1 MSNPVFYS
9 SKANDAFS
17 DNGPRTAAVLTFSG
31 DSSDSIVKELTQN
44 SLDARVDRR
53 GNLKIKISFKEV
65 PKTSIPNFGQFED
78 TLSQMEEYWNSKSNQ
93 YKRFFETAKKSIE
106 GSSVKMFVFEDF
118 MTKGL
123 EGNDKEGTFKN
134 CVNDENVSGKTHSDS
149 LGNHGIGKNS
159 VFGYSGVHTVFYSS
173 LNADGAYKFKGV
185 TKLGTYLDNENIKR
199 SERTYY
205 GKESEKGVT
214 LVSKPEFIPE
224 VFKRSETGLSQFV
237 LGAELEEDWSDSIR
251 RAFIEN
257 YWYLFEANKLT
268 VHIDEEILNNDNYI
282 EEAQRLFINNTSK
295 ENPIPFIKA
304 YKEKE
309 VFESKEIHK
318 IGKVNL
324 YLLEAKEEDIFPNKV
339 VFLRDGMKIKM
350 DNLNVGGLPT
360 NIAGVMFCN
369 TVRGN
374 SILGAMEPHAHNSFL
389 PELVAKKEI
398 RDVTVGD
405 AHQILKEINKFRR
418 EVLLKVKEKY
428 TQETESVD
436 IVDELF
442 SKILGLG
449 SGTSS
454 GKITETKD
462 ETFYKK
468 TVKIDFDSWFRSNK
482 RNSTLNNNEET
493 DLGEGEGTG
502 VGRGTGGTGE
512 RKGEGTKKGEGG
524 GSSKSEKKIPG
535 KIKHNI
541 TSRFFISQEME
552 NENKYNLVLRANDD
566 IPSMD
571 LIIGQK
577 GDSERT
583 KQMSADIIKAES
595 NGIPL
600 EFSKILNKDSEIVSF
615 RINGVNIKEDK
626 PEVIEIT
633 LKEKKKSA
641 LKIIE
646 TV

>member
-65 PKTSIPNFGQFED
+65 SKTSIPNFGQFED
-78 TLSQMEEYWNSKSNQ
+78 ILLQMEKYWNSKSNQ

-173 LNADGAYKFKGV
+173 LNSDGEYKFKGV

-205 GKESEKGVT
+205 GKESENGVT
-214 LVSKPEFIPE
+214 LISKPEFIPGI
-224 VFKRSETGLSQFV
+224 FKRSETGLSQFV
-237 LGAELEEDWSDSIR
+237 LGADLDEDWSDSIR

-268 VHIDEEILNNDNYI
+268 VHIDDEILNNDNYI

-309 VFESKEIHK
+309 IFESREIHK
-318 IGKVNL
+318 IGKVNM
-324 YLLEAKEEDIFPNKV
+324 YLLEAKEEDNFPNKV

-350 DNLNVGGLPT
+350 DNLHVGGLPN
-360 NIAGVMFCN
+360 NIAGVMFCD
-369 TVRGN
+369 TIRGN
-374 SILGAMEPHAHNSFL
+374 SILGAMEPHAHNNFF

-405 AHQILKEINKFRR
+405 AKQILKEINKFRR
-418 EVLLKVKEKY
+418 DVLLKVKEKY
-428 TQETESVD
+428 THETESVD

-442 SKILGLG
+442 SKILGFG

-454 GKITETKD
+454 GKTTQTKD
-462 ETFYKK
+462 EAFYKK
-468 TVKIDFDSWFRSNK
+468 TVKIDFDCWFRSNE
-482 RNSTLNNNEET
+482 RNSAVNINEET
-493 DLGEGEGTG
+493 DLGDGEGTG
-502 VGRGTGGTGE
+502 VGKGYGGTGE
-512 RKGEGTKKGEGG
+512 RKGEGMKKGEGG
-524 GSSKSEKKIPG
+524 GSSKSKKKILG

-577 GDSERT
+577 GDSEHT

-646 TV
+646 TL